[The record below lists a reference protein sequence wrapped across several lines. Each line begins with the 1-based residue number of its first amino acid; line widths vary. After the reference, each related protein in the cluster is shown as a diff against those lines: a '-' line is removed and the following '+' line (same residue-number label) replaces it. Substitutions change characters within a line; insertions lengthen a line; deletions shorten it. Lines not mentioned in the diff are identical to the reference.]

1 MSLTDA
7 DIDDDGVDAVW
18 DAIKIPILVVVLWI
32 VDVGLITITG
42 VIGSLFFSASR
53 PRLKKNIK
61 ALPRTTKKIGS
72 AINGILI
79 LNSNVVVC
87 LFFISWIQA
96 SNFRN
101 GLLIV
106 TDTIGL
112 SKIGSEAIWLSVTAA
127 PTIFVEVVTA
137 SAGGVLAGMKRP
149 SPSRAWSFCS
159 SFCFSS
165 SATSTYQ

>member
-1 MSLTDA
+1 M
-7 DIDDDGVDAVW
+7 
-18 DAIKIPILVVVLWI
+18 
-32 VDVGLITITG
+32 
-42 VIGSLFFSASR
+42 
-53 PRLKKNIK
+53 KKNIK

-137 SAGGVLAGMKRP
+137 SAGGVLASMKRP
-149 SPSRAWSFCS
+149 SPSRA
-159 SFCFSS
+159 
-165 SATSTYQ
+165 